1 MTTTEEGEFQYPE
14 AFKANWKGLPG
25 KVFELRRKLYRKAK
39 NEPKFRFYTLYDRI
53 YRSDVLAAAWKQ
65 VSGNGGAPG
74 VDGISIEALEKSEG
88 HRSRCLSYHTCR
100 RQRAMTLTT
109 SMS

>member
-74 VDGISIEALEKSEG
+74 VDGISIEALEKTEG
-88 HRSRCLSYHTCR
+88 GIENLLKEIEEALRMCNDN
-100 RQRAMTLTT
+100 
-109 SMS
+109 